1 MKLVKLLV
9 SLACCLLFSTPLW
22 AASIPSIDEA
32 TPNPSGLYA
41 LSHLAASGAVTE
53 LTDKELA
60 TIEGGLEAVMII
72 DYDAVITCPLSLCAN
87 VTLVAPETY
96 GQAIGK
102 ELPKVAGIK
111 SNAVALTNLRS
122 VVTVIFSDL

>member
-22 AASIPSIDEA
+22 AASLTPIDEA

-60 TIEGGLEAVMII
+60 RIEGGDVCTHFCIPNFTVHDLIITAASDVAVSKGVFRDVNNIL
-72 DYDAVITCPLSLCAN
+72 DLKP
-87 VTLVAPETY
+87 APH
-96 GQAIGK
+96 
-102 ELPKVAGIK
+102 
-111 SNAVALTNLRS
+111 R
-122 VVTVIFSDL
+122 

>member
-22 AASIPSIDEA
+22 AANIPPIEKA

-53 LTDKELA
+53 LTDQELA
-60 TIEGGLEAVMII
+60 RIEGGTICTTSCILTM
-72 DYDAVITCPLSLCAN
+72 YDFILSTASPTAVIATEAFKD
-87 VTLVAPETY
+87 VTDILTVKPAPP
-96 GQAIGK
+96 IRV
-102 ELPKVAGIK
+102 P
-111 SNAVALTNLRS
+111 
-122 VVTVIFSDL
+122 

>member
-9 SLACCLLFSTPLW
+9 FLACCLLFSTPLW
-22 AASIPSIDEA
+22 AASLTPIDEA

-60 TIEGGLEAVMII
+60 RI
-72 DYDAVITCPLSLCAN
+72 DGKGCGTQVSCTDAFTVWHLLIT
-87 VTLVAPETY
+87 
-96 GQAIGK
+96 K
-102 ELPKVAGIK
+102 EVPP
-111 SNAVALTNLRS
+111 
-122 VVTVIFSDL
+122 TVIAKEPFDRIENILTVKPVPNR

>member
-22 AASIPSIDEA
+22 AASIPPIEKA

-41 LSHLAASGAVTE
+41 LSHIAASGAVTE

-60 TIEGGLEAVMII
+60 RIEGGTICTFICGPEGAFGTTVVGII
-72 DYDAVITCPLSLCAN
+72 QSGTATTNILFNAITTEFGLRCGPCGTDIDVVIGFAN
-87 VTLVAPETY
+87 R
-96 GQAIGK
+96 G
-102 ELPKVAGIK
+102 
-111 SNAVALTNLRS
+111 
-122 VVTVIFSDL
+122 D

>member
-9 SLACCLLFSTPLW
+9 SLACCLLVSTPLW
-22 AASIPSIDEA
+22 AASNTPIDEA

-60 TIEGGLEAVMII
+60 RIDGKACDAQVSCTLEFTVWNLII
-72 DYDAVITCPLSLCAN
+72 SKVPPVVIA
-87 VTLVAPETY
+87 
-96 GQAIGK
+96 K
-102 ELPKVAGIK
+102 EPFQKIDDILQQRPVPQYP
-111 SNAVALTNLRS
+111 R
-122 VVTVIFSDL
+122 